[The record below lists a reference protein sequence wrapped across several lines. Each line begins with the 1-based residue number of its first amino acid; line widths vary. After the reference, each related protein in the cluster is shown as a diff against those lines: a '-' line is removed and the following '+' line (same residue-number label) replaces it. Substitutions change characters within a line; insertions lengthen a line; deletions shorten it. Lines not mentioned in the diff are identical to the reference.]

1 MYMPDKEYIQLYSAV
16 KLQNDILM
24 EEGVNQRDKYS
35 TDNQK
40 VKYQNA
46 NISFYYALNQVL
58 WWVYYVVIL
67 GVFYCV
73 IFGRA
78 TQTSITSRFF
88 LVLWAIS
95 FPYVIVPIE
104 TFVYWLF
111 SYFYAVMTTTVYNK
125 PKYDMPSFA
134 LSSYS

>member
-1 MYMPDKEYIQLYSAV
+1 MYMPDKNYIQLYNAV

-24 EEGVNQRDKYS
+24 EERVNQRDKYS

-88 LVLWAIS
+88 LVLWVTA
-95 FPYVIVPIE
+95 FPYVIIPIE

-134 LSSYS
+134 LATYS